1 MEVKERIEILRNE
14 MTAEGIDWYLMTSD
28 DFHSSEYVSDYFKVR
43 EYYTGFT
50 GDNAYLILSKEKA
63 FMWTDGRFFIQAE
76 IELAGSSIEL
86 MRMGEENVP
95 TLSEFIKDNVTKGQ
109 TLSFDG
115 RTVASGLGEKL
126 GGILEQNGAKLKYEG
141 DLAGSLWD
149 ERPSLPIEPIWVLS
163 DEMSGESISSKID
176 RVRAEMAKEGAD
188 CFLLAKL
195 DDIAWLTNMRG
206 NDIECNPVF
215 LSYLFLTE
223 KECFLFLRD
232 EAVTDNVRNYLKE
245 SNVILKKYEEFFDF
259 IGDFKADKAIMLD
272 KSGVSFL
279 ALKLAAKN
287 SEVKTVSNPTTLM
300 KAIKNSVELERL
312 KEATIMDSV
321 AVTKFMY
328 WLKNEADLNSTSELD
343 CAAKIDGLRKE
354 LPGYIELS
362 FPTIAGYGANAA
374 MMHYEAKENNFA
386 YLKPE
391 GMLLVDSGGQYEKG
405 TTDVTRTFVLGPV
418 SEEIKLHFSKVA
430 AGMLAVADTKFL
442 YGCTGRNLDIMAR
455 EPLWEIG
462 IDYKC
467 GTGHG
472 VGYILNVHEG
482 PHSLRWKYV
491 KGAEEAV
498 FEEGMIVSDEPGVYI
513 EGSHGI
519 RTENVI
525 LCTKKEKNGDGQFM
539 GFEHLTFVPIDLD
552 GINPEYLEPKDIKR
566 LNKYHADV
574 YEKISPYLDV
584 KEAEWLKEATRA
596 I

>member
-1 MEVKERIEILRNE
+1 MTVLERINCLRGK
-14 MTAEGIDWYLMTSD
+14 MISEGIDWYLMTSD
-28 DFHSSEYVSDYFKVR
+28 DFHSSEYVSDFFKVR

-50 GDNAYLILSKEKA
+50 GDNAYLILNKEKA
-63 FMWTDGRFFIQAE
+63 YMWTDGRFFIQAE
-76 IELAGSSIEL
+76 IELAGSTIEL
-86 MRMGEENVP
+86 MRMGEEGVP
-95 TLSEFIKDNVTKGQ
+95 TLSEFIKDNVVNGQ
-109 TLSFDG
+109 TLYFDG
-115 RTVASGLGEKL
+115 RTVDSGLGEKIS
-126 GGILEQNGAKLKYEG
+126 GILEKTGANLKYEG
-141 DLAGSLWD
+141 DLAGELWTN
-149 ERPSLPIEPIWVLS
+149 RPGLPVEPIWILS
-163 DEMSGESISSKID
+163 DEMSGENIISKIN
-176 RVRAEMAKEGAD
+176 RVREAMAKEDAD
-188 CFLLAKL
+188 SFLLAKL

-215 LSYLFLTE
+215 LSYLFLTQ

-232 EAVTDNVRNYLKE
+232 EVVTDEIKNYLEK
-245 SNVILKKYEEFFDF
+245 SNVILKRYDEFFEF
-259 IGDFKADKAIMLD
+259 IEAYKAGKAVMLD
-272 KSGVSFL
+272 KSGVSFR
-279 ALKLAAKN
+279 ALKLAAGNNEIKN
-287 SEVKTVSNPTTLM
+287 VPNPTTLM
-300 KAIKNSVELERL
+300 KAVKNVVELERL

-328 WLKNEADLNSTSELD
+328 WLKNEADLSNTSELD

-374 MMHYEAKENNFA
+374 MMHYEAKEGNYA

-418 SEEIKLHFSKVA
+418 SEEIKLHFSRVA

-525 LCTKKEKNGDGQFM
+525 LCTKREKNGDGQFM

-574 YEKISPYLDV
+574 YEKISPYLDA